1 MKTEAF
7 ITPRLI
13 LRRLRMEDAMQ
24 LHVNCSSDAKVAR
37 YLRRSVTLDPQKT
50 KALVASWIE
59 RYEME
64 DFFLWA
70 VEFEGQVI
78 GTVNLHDVCREKK
91 CCEIGFSI
99 GSRWWKQGIMTEAAG
114 AVLRCAFD
122 KLDFDRIT
130 GWCAAENSAS
140 ARVMEKIGMR
150 RESRAG
156 QTIRL
161 SSGEYAGQI
170 WYSACKDDRER
181 IDE

>member
-1 MKTEAF
+1 MKTEMF

-24 LHVNCSSDAKVAR
+24 LHVNCSSDVKVAR
-37 YLRRSVTLDPQKT
+37 YLKRSPTLDPQMT
-50 KALVASWIE
+50 KKIVAGWIE
-59 RYEME
+59 RYEID

-70 VEFEGQVI
+70 VEYEGLVI

-114 AVLRCAFD
+114 AVISYAFD
-122 KLDFDRIT
+122 KLDFERIT
-130 GWCAAENSAS
+130 GWCAAENAAS

-150 RESRAG
+150 KENRAR
-156 QTIRL
+156 QTIQL
-161 SSGEYAGQI
+161 GSGEYAGQV
-170 WYSACKDDRER
+170 WYSVCKDDKER
-181 IDE
+181 IYK